1 MKTFITAMLLAIPF
15 FSQAQDNQAPVL
27 FSTVYLRPVP
37 SQIGQF
43 RDGVKAHRAKFH
55 KDGTPYEARIYR
67 VASGSSFGDYVWL
80 EGPQTYSDYDK
91 SPGEGHG
98 PDLDGKVSAY
108 MTDFGQAEYWRVEGN
123 YFRTGSKNQPV
134 MQVRFLE
141 VNIEDRQGYRMDG
154 LFRQLSETMK
164 SLPGD
169 FSWGIYG
176 SDFQQGKAGRHFAFA
191 GDFAS
196 WAEMGKLLDPRGN
209 RDIRAAFDKL
219 HGEGAFEKW
228 RTEMEEVFADSY
240 DEIWTLEDL

>member
-1 MKTFITAMLLAIPF
+1 MLLVIPF
-15 FSQAQDNQAPVL
+15 LLQAQDNNAPVL
-27 FSTVYLRPVP
+27 FSTVYLKPIP

-43 RDGVKAHRAKFH
+43 RDGLKAHRAKFH
-55 KDGTPYEARIYR
+55 KDGTPYAVRIYR
-67 VASGSSFGDYVWL
+67 VASGPNFGDYVWV

-91 SPGEGHG
+91 NYGEGHG
-98 PDLDGKVSAY
+98 ADFAGKVAAH
-108 MTDFGQAEYWRVEGN
+108 MTDFGLAEYWRPERDYV
-123 YFRTGSKNQPV
+123 RTGSKNLPL

-141 VNIEDRQGYRMDG
+141 VNIPQQQGYRMDN

-169 FSWGIYG
+169 FNWGIYG
-176 SDFQQGKAGRHFAFA
+176 SDFQQGRMGRHFAFA

-209 RDIRAAFDKL
+209 RDLRAAFDKI
-219 HGEGAFEKW
+219 HGEGAYEKW

-240 DEIWTLEDL
+240 DEIWNLEDL